1 MKILLVTTVFPSPLQ
16 PNKGAFNREMV
27 RALGASHE
35 LQVIAPVAWPIVYR
49 ARRDGQTWERA
60 RRLDGIEVRHPIY
73 FYTPKLLRS
82 RYGAFFWWSIRR
94 TVDQM
99 LRGFEPDVVIG
110 YWTHPDG
117 QAAVHVARR
126 LGVPA
131 VVMVGGTDVLVLGT
145 ETGRRRA
152 IRRVLE
158 GADAIVAVSQDLRRA
173 LHAWELPA
181 SKIHVV
187 RRGIDVSR
195 FKPGDRDAARRRLGI
210 TDGTRTLLWV
220 GHMVPVKGLEVLI
233 EACAEA
239 ATRTDF
245 HLYLVGNGPLYSTL
259 QRRSVEL
266 GIETCV
272 TFVGYVPH
280 ADLPDWYKAA
290 DVTVLPSHSE
300 GIPNVLLESIASGT
314 PFVATRVGGIPEIAD
329 PLLDRLVAPADAGAL
344 ANAIV
349 DSLTAPSRIDRRT
362 MPIST
367 ASDAAEGLLDVLAS
381 AVRARGR
388 FPSMNE
394 AAVSAPGGDAVRAQ
408 P

>member
-35 LQVIAPVAWPIVYR
+35 LQVIAPVAWPIAYR
-49 ARRDGQTWERA
+49 ARRDGQTWEGA
-60 RRLDGIEVRHPIY
+60 RRLDGIEVRHPVY
-73 FYTPKLLRS
+73 FYTPKLLRPH
-82 RYGAFFWWSIRR
+82 YGAFFWWSIRR
-94 TVDQM
+94 TVNQM

-110 YWTHPDG
+110 YWAHPDG
-117 QAAVHVARR
+117 QAAVHVAHR
-126 LGVPA
+126 LSVPA

-145 ETGRRRA
+145 GGGRRRA

-158 GADAIVAVSQDLRRA
+158 DADAIVAVSQDLKRR

-181 SKIHVV
+181 SKVHVV
-187 RRGIDVSR
+187 RRGIDVTR

-210 TDGTRTLLWV
+210 TPGMRMLLWV

-239 ATRTDF
+239 AARTDF
-245 HLYLVGNGPLYSTL
+245 HLYLVGHGALHDKL
-259 QRRSVEL
+259 RRRSIEL
-266 GIETCV
+266 GLEARV

-280 ADLPDWYKAA
+280 ADLPNWYSAA
-290 DVTVLPSHSE
+290 DLTVLPSHSE

-329 PLLDRLVAPADAGAL
+329 PLLDRLVAAADAGAL

-349 DSLTAPSRIDRRT
+349 DSLAAPSRIDRRA

-367 ASDAAEGLLDVLAS
+367 ATDAAERMLDVLAS
-381 AVRARGR
+381 TVSAHRRV
-388 FPSMNE
+388 PSMNE
-394 AAVSAPGGDAVRAQ
+394 AAVSASGGDAVGAQ

>member
-16 PNKGAFNREMV
+16 PHKGAFNREMV

-35 LQVIAPVAWPIVYR
+35 IQVIAPVAWPIVYR
-49 ARRDGQTWERA
+49 ARRDGQPWEGV
-60 RRLDGIEVRHPIY
+60 RRLDGIDVRHPVY
-73 FYTPKLLRS
+73 FYPPKLLRS
-82 RYGAFFWWSIRR
+82 HYGTFFWWSISR
-94 TVDQM
+94 TVQQI

-110 YWTHPDG
+110 YWAHPDG

-145 ETGRRRA
+145 DARRRRA

-158 GADAIVAVSQDLRRA
+158 GADAIVAVSQDLKRA
-173 LHAWELPA
+173 LHAWELSA
-181 SKIHVV
+181 NNVHVV
-187 RRGIDVSR
+187 RRGIDVTC
-195 FKPGDRDAARRRLGI
+195 FKPGDRGEARRRLGI
-210 TDGTRTLLWV
+210 APGRRALLWV
-220 GHMVPVKGLEVLI
+220 GHMVPVKGLEVLM

-245 HLYLVGNGPLYSTL
+245 HLYLVGNGPLSSKL
-259 QRRSVEL
+259 RRRSVEL
-266 GIETCV
+266 GIETRV
-272 TFVGYVPH
+272 TFVGYVAH
-280 ADLPDWYKAA
+280 ADLPDWYRAA
-290 DVTVLPSHSE
+290 DLTVLPSHSE

-314 PFVATRVGGIPEIAD
+314 PFVASRVGGIPEIVD
-329 PLLDRLVAPADAGAL
+329 PLLDRLVAPADASAL
-344 ANAIV
+344 ADAIV

-367 ASDAAEGLLDVLAS
+367 VPDAAERLGDVLAS
-381 AVRARGR
+381 VVSARR
-388 FPSMNE
+388 LVPPMNE
-394 AAVSAPGGDAVRAQ
+394 APVNARGADAVRAQ

>member
-16 PNKGAFNREMV
+16 PNKGAFNREMA

-35 LQVIAPVAWPIVYR
+35 VRVIAPVAWPTVYR
-49 ARRDGQTWERA
+49 ARRNGQTWERT
-60 RRLDGIEVRHPIY
+60 RRLDGIDVRHPVY

-82 RYGAFFWWSIRR
+82 HYGAFFWWSIRR
-94 TVDQM
+94 TVNQI
-99 LRGFEPDVVIG
+99 LRDFEPDVVVG

-117 QAAVHVARR
+117 QAAVHVAHR
-126 LGVPA
+126 LGVPG
-131 VVMVGGTDVLVLGT
+131 VVMVGGTDVLVLGH
-145 ETGRRRA
+145 EASRRRA

-158 GADAIVAVSQDLRRA
+158 GADAIVAVSQDLKRA
-173 LHAWELPA
+173 LHKWEFPP
-181 SKIHVV
+181 SKVHVV
-187 RRGIDVSR
+187 RRGIDVTR
-195 FKPGDRDAARRRLGI
+195 FKPGDQVAARRRLGI
-210 TDGTRTLLWV
+210 PPGRRTLLWV

-239 ATRTDF
+239 ATRTGF
-245 HLYLVGNGPLYSTL
+245 HLYLVGDGPLHRKL

-272 TFVGYVPH
+272 TFVGYVAH
-280 ADLPDWYKAA
+280 ADLPDWYSAA
-290 DVTVLPSHSE
+290 DLTVLPSHSE

-314 PFVATRVGGIPEIAD
+314 PFVASRVGGIPEIAD
-329 PLLDRLVAPADAGAL
+329 PLLDRLVAPADTGTL

-367 ASDAAEGLLDVLAS
+367 TTDAGERLVDVLS
-381 AVRARGR
+381 AAVGARCR
-388 FPSMNE
+388 IPSMNE
-394 AAVSAPGGDAVRAQ
+394 AAAGARRGDAVRTET
-408 P
+408 